1 MVARSTRGF
10 NGVVFN
16 MPCSVGHGCVGG
28 SCSARLL
35 IFEFLHS
42 FVGRSPLLFFQMSSA
57 VKVAKSVGKA
67 AAAGSGSALYKNLLA
82 PLELSSGHVLKNRC
96 IMGSMHTGLEDFGVV
111 KSNPF
116 TGRGG
121 FSELASYFA
130 ERAKG
135 GVALMVT
142 GGVSPNRAGKVSP
155 MAGKMSNWAESTA
168 HRDVT
173 DAVHDEGGLICMQIL
188 HSGRYGYHPWTV
200 APSPIK
206 APIGWFKPRQLP
218 AGGGGWLDARGTIE
232 STIDDFVRCA
242 TLARA
247 AGYDGVEVMGSEGTL

>member
-1 MVARSTRGF
+1 
-10 NGVVFN
+10 
-16 MPCSVGHGCVGG
+16 
-28 SCSARLL
+28 
-35 IFEFLHS
+35 
-42 FVGRSPLLFFQMSSA
+42 MSSA

-218 AGGGGWLDARGTIE
+218 TGGGGWLDARGTIE